1 MHTHPLGQVLI
12 VTAGCGW
19 VRREGGPIEEIR
31 MGDVV
36 WFPPGAKH
44 WHGVTAT
51 TAMTHIAMQEQ
62 LNGKTVDR
70 MEHVPDEQYRT

>member
-1 MHTHPLGQVLI
+1 
-12 VTAGCGW
+12 
-19 VRREGGPIEEIR
+19 